1 MIFILC
7 GINYLI
13 GEMFRAVSGTDKVP
27 GVLAA
32 NVALMCLI
40 ANFLAPGLTLFF
52 PERERLD
59 YYKIN

>member
-1 MIFILC
+1 ML
-7 GINYLI
+7 
-13 GEMFRAVSGTDKVP
+13 RAVSGTDKVP

-40 ANFLAPGLTLFF
+40 ANFLAPGLTAFFF